1 MAQVIDPVFV
11 ATDLP
16 PRSGRILPPD
26 FVVRG
31 LSAGSV
37 GYPTSSA
44 QLHPALCR
52 GLEAARGHA
61 AVRVAFSIRS

>member
-1 MAQVIDPVFV
+1 MAQVIDPVFI

-16 PRSGRILPPD
+16 PWSGRILPPD
-26 FVVRG
+26 VVVRG
-31 LSAGSV
+31 LSV

-52 GLEAARGHA
+52 GTSYPGGRGHA
-61 AVRVAFSIRS
+61 SVRVAFSIRS

>member
-26 FVVRG
+26 VVVRG
-31 LSAGSV
+31 FCVGS
-37 GYPTSSA
+37 PTSSA